1 MFTLAS
7 SGTNS
12 AHQSAP
18 SDISALFVLAIAAGP
33 FLLPVLGVDVGDI
46 AFAVPALVL
55 GMAAIA
61 GLAAAGRTRSRRA
74 VWVWLSV
81 AAAVAALASG
91 IAVASALANIGL
103 KGAFYLGFLATA
115 ALVGAAVELAR
126 LGWARAK
133 PEQLFDG
140 LLIGLLLLTVGIYYV
155 AIPGFVNGDSLLTV
169 IFLGDLL
176 ALLLALPA
184 AGSFGWALGA
194 PLVAMLLSAVLGDGI
209 VAAKAAGQISIGAG
223 ATAALWTAAGGF
235 FAFATSRE
243 TGVRDLVPQAGEDVR
258 WPYVRALF
266 PLPVVLAFAAPGI
279 VEISLHGVELGPLVY
294 FGTWF
299 LIALGLGFARQA
311 YLVVD
316 NRRRAAQERRVRAV
330 ATRRNEDLEALT
342 GLAATLTESFEE
354 DAIVDRGLEVLRLAA
369 RATSAAV
376 YEDTSESF
384 RLRAT
389 TGRWQAE
396 AGWAD
401 VPELD
406 DDIPELTERGGRQI
420 VRMPLVRREV
430 RLGLVTLLRP
440 AHDRFDDEEITLLR
454 LLVAQLAIALQNV
467 RDYEERLDQAIRD
480 PLTGLY
486 NRRFLLEA
494 VEKEIARQQ
503 RASST
508 VSLVLFDLDDFKRIN
523 DRHGHG
529 VGDEVLCRFGDIAT
543 GLIRPMDSFAR
554 LGGEEF
560 ALLLPETDQL
570 DALLVAER
578 VRAAVSRAEL
588 VPGVS
593 VRVSAGISTC
603 PGDGETVDE
612 LHKRADDALYWA
624 KRNGKNLCALAR
636 ETAALETDD
645 EREHAVAHLYSLV
658 EMIDRRLRTSDHS
671 ENVANYAAAL
681 AKGYGLDT
689 ECIVRLRR
697 AALLHDIGKVSVT
710 SEILGKPGSLT
721 AEEYAEIKRHPIVGS
736 VILAHAG
743 LHDEAHWIRHH
754 HERIDGTGYPEGLTG
769 DDIPLESRI
778 LFVADAFEALTSDR
792 PYRRGAEVPD
802 ALEEL
807 RRCAGTQFDAE
818 VVERMATLVTRGS
831 VDVAALK
838 DAKAASAL

>member
-1 MFTLAS
+1 MAS
-7 SGTNS
+7 SETN
-12 AHQSAP
+12 QSHSP
-18 SDISALFVLAIAAGP
+18 QGDISALFVLAFAAGP

-46 AFAVPALVL
+46 AFAVPALAL
-55 GMAAIA
+55 GMGTLA
-61 GLAAAGRTRSRRA
+61 GLGAAASGRSRRA
-74 VWVWLSV
+74 IWVWLSL

-91 IAVASALANIGL
+91 IAVVSALANVSL
-103 KGAFYLGFLATA
+103 KGAFYLGFLGTA
-115 ALVGAAVELAR
+115 ALVGGAVELAR
-126 LGWARAK
+126 LGWPRAK

-140 LLIGLLLLTVGIYYV
+140 LLVGLLFVALGIYYV
-155 AIPGFVNGDSLLTV
+155 VVPGFAHGDSVLTV

-176 ALLLALPA
+176 ALSLALPA
-184 AGSFGWALGA
+184 AGSVGWVIGA
-194 PLVAMLLSAVLGDGI
+194 PLVAMLFAAALGDGA
-209 VAAKAAGQISIGAG
+209 VAAEAAGQISVGAG
-223 ATAALWTAAGGF
+223 VTAALWTCAGGF
-235 FAFATSRE
+235 FIFAATRE
-243 TGVRDLVPQAGEDVR
+243 TGAEDLAPADREDVR
-258 WPYVRALF
+258 WPYARALF

-279 VEISLHGVELGPLVY
+279 VEISVNGVGLGPLVY

-299 LIALGLGFARQA
+299 LIALALGFARQA

-316 NRRRAAQERRVRAV
+316 NRRRAAEERKVRAV

-354 DAIVDRGLEVLRLAA
+354 EAIVERGLEVLRLGA
-369 RATSAAV
+369 RATSAAL
-376 YEDTSESF
+376 YEETPGGF
-384 RLRAT
+384 HLRAT

-396 AGWAD
+396 VQWAELPAEGEF
-401 VPELD
+401 PELS
-406 DDIPELTERGGRQI
+406 ERGGRQI

-430 RLGLVTLLRP
+430 RLGVVTLLRP
-440 AHDRFDDEEITLLR
+440 GQDRFDDEELTLLR

-494 VEKEIARQQ
+494 VQKEIDRQR
-503 RASST
+503 RAGSS

-529 VGDEVLCRFGDIAT
+529 VGDEVLFRFGEIAT

-578 VRAAVSRAEL
+578 VRAAISRQEL
-588 VPGVS
+588 VPGVTL
-593 VRVSAGISTC
+593 RVSAGISTC
-603 PGDGETVDE
+603 PGDGDTVDL

-624 KRNGKNLCALAR
+624 KRNGKNICALAG

-681 AKGYGLDT
+681 AKRYGLDT
-689 ECIVRLRR
+689 GCIVRLRR
-697 AALLHDIGKVSVT
+697 AALLHDIGKVTVT

-721 AEEYAEIKRHPIVGS
+721 PEEYAEIQRHPTVGS

-769 DDIPLESRI
+769 DQIPLESRI

-792 PYRRGAEVPD
+792 PYRRGADVPD
-802 ALEEL
+802 ALAEL

-818 VVERMATLVTRGS
+818 VVEHLATLVTEGS
-831 VDVAALK
+831 VEVSALK
-838 DAKAASAL
+838 DAPEASPV